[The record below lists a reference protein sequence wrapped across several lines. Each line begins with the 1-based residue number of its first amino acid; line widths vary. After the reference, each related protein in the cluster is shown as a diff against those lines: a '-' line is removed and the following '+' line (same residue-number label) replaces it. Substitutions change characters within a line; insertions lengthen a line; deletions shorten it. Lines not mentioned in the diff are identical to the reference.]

1 MYSGTLVL
9 SAART
14 STFAKS
20 SQCGNNHTSEICSKR
35 YSQFLPKCF
44 IVEQPDQHRQ
54 ECRPMRHFRWG
65 NSQRKLISQVHSL
78 DLIHICSSTVD
89 DAC

>member
-35 YSQFLPKCF
+35 YSSFCPNVYCRTPLSAS
-44 IVEQPDQHRQ
+44 E
-54 ECRPMRHFRWG
+54 ECRPIRHFRWG
-65 NSQRKLISQVHSL
+65 NSPAQSDLASAFL